1 MSDFAIKSSL
11 LVSMLADFVEEELAD
26 DAELPDLTG
35 DKIFAAYRDA
45 VVLIEVS
52 EKPEKPEKS
61 ENREQQSPE
70 TGSGAQQKGAVVI
83 TDTRE
88 ATGWAMKSRDNIAK
102 GNWAEAIRAA
112 SAAITLDPGLSGPYA
127 DRCFAYYKRT
137 LYDDAAADCDKA
149 IEIGPHNDLAYS
161 YRALAYCEKG
171 FTDQALIDADRA
183 IELSP
188 KNMSYYNNRG
198 VVLERRGAKEKARTD
213 YEDAC
218 RAHVEIACQNFT
230 RLVGFSPAEIPKMVK
245 TLLEESIA
253 CFNNGQMDKVIDI
266 TSKAIKLD
274 PKSDIAYANRG
285 GAYANKGLLLQAI
298 DDCNTAI
305 RINPDCGLAF
315 NNKGFAHE
323 QLGQT
328 AEALLD
334 YEISCNLGIEL
345 GCKNQSR
352 MGGKRT
358 TNKE

>member
-1 MSDFAIKSSL
+1 
-11 LVSMLADFVEEELAD
+11 
-26 DAELPDLTG
+26 
-35 DKIFAAYRDA
+35 
-45 VVLIEVS
+45 
-52 EKPEKPEKS
+52 
-61 ENREQQSPE
+61 
-70 TGSGAQQKGAVVI
+70 
-83 TDTRE
+83 
-88 ATGWAMKSRDNIAK
+88 MKSRDSIAK

-112 SAAITLDPGLSGPYA
+112 SAAIALDPTLSGPYA

-137 LYDDAAADCDKA
+137 LNDDAVADCDKA
-149 IEIGPHNDLAYS
+149 VELDPHNDLAYS

-171 FTDQALIDADRA
+171 FTDEALIDANRA
-183 IELSP
+183 IEMSP

-198 VVLERRGAKEKARTD
+198 VVLEKRGAKDKARAD

-218 RAHVEIACQNFT
+218 RARVEIACRNFT

-245 TLLEESIA
+245 DLLKESIV

-266 TSKAIKLD
+266 TSKIIKLD
-274 PKSDIAYANRG
+274 AKSDIAYANRG

-298 DDCNTAI
+298 DDCNAAI

-328 AEALLD
+328 AEALLN
-334 YEISCNLGIEL
+334 YEISCHLGIEL

-352 MGGKRT
+352 MGGKGT
-358 TNKE
+358 TNSGK